1 MNSGQAMQRAMAA
14 GALLFAGGLL
24 LFMAKVTKVTK
35 AVFEGEAP
43 DAPTEQ
49 VAPAPP
55 KAAATAPGVIHVQ
68 EGDPLPPAT
77 PLPRPGASP
86 PASTGERSPAEMTR
100 EELIREVASLRGQV
114 ARMEAQ
120 QAAVRA
126 ALHEQGR

>member
-1 MNSGQAMQRAMAA
+1 MKSGQAMQRAMAA
-14 GALLFAGGLL
+14 GALLFAGALL
-24 LFMAKVTKVTK
+24 LFLAKVTKVTK

-43 DAPTEQ
+43 DAPAEQ

-55 KAAATAPGVIHVQ
+55 KAAAPAPGVIHVQ

-77 PLPRPGASP
+77 PLPRSGASSSS
-86 PASTGERSPAEMTR
+86 ATGERSPAEMTR

-120 QAAVRA
+120 QAAARA
-126 ALHEQGR
+126 ALHEAGR